1 MADNEILVEGEFVYP
16 ESRKST
22 WNAVMNLKN
31 AETRVVN
38 EYANSLTNDEFVC
51 IEGTLEWF
59 NATEGL
65 IQDTRFML
73 MGFGKFRVFDW
84 LATEIDTL
92 KRGDDE
98 VENIPAL
105 KVMCYSFLKCGG
117 DIDAWITDLRETDYE
132 CNLAWKGIVL

>member
-92 KRGDDE
+92 KRGDVDE
-98 VENIPAL
+98 DIPAL